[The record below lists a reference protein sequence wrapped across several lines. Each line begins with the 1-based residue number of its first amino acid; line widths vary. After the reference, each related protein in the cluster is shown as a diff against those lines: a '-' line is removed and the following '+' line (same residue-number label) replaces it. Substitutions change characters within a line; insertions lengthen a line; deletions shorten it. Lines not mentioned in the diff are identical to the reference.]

1 MRQQTGRR
9 SVASWCIM
17 LENAAPPRMKADA
30 RILEK
35 PGRRLRI
42 GRINLEV
49 RQSISL
55 WRQALILGCA
65 VVIGLA
71 ISAGLLI
78 AAGVKPAALL
88 DEFVLETFT
97 DSENFHSILFQAA
110 PLIFVGISA
119 AVAFRVRFWNLGIE
133 GQMIWGGIA
142 ATVVSLYEIG
152 PPLLRLPLMMVFAAI
167 AGMGWIMIP
176 IYLRMRLR
184 VNEIIVTL
192 LLNYVALNFLL
203 HLVYGPWLDP
213 KDNFPHSPQFRA
225 FERLPEL
232 GWGIS
237 SALLLALAFAALTAW
252 LVLFTR
258 FGFYTKFVH
267 DNDRMALSVGVPIK
281 TVILVSVLLSGALS
295 ALAGFV
301 ITSAQEGRLTQSY
314 FEGYGFSGILI
325 AFLARN
331 NPIAATIVA
340 LLVAVLFVSGRSL
353 QVFYQIP
360 FAMVQLIQAIIVI
373 SVAASEFLIRHRVH
387 RVR

>member
-1 MRQQTGRR
+1 
-9 SVASWCIM
+9 
-17 LENAAPPRMKADA
+17 MKAHA
-30 RILEK
+30 RQTRK
-35 PGRRLRI
+35 TDRRLRL
-42 GRINLEV
+42 GRINIEIC
-49 RQSISL
+49 QSISL

-65 VVIGLA
+65 VAIGLA

-78 AAGVKPAALL
+78 AAGVKPAALWE
-88 DEFVLETFT
+88 EFILENFT
-97 DSENFHSILFQAA
+97 DAENLHSILFQAA
-110 PLIFVGISA
+110 PLIFVGVGA

-142 ATVVSLYEIG
+142 ATVVSFYQIG
-152 PPLLRLPLMMVFAAI
+152 PPVLRLPLMMAFAAI
-167 AGMGWIMIP
+167 AGMGWILIP
-176 IYLRMRLR
+176 AWLRLRLR

-213 KDNFPHSPQFRA
+213 KDNFPHSPQFRV

-232 GWGIS
+232 DWGIS
-237 SALLLALAFAALTAW
+237 SALLLALVFAALTAW

-258 FGFYTKFVH
+258 FGFYTKFVY
-267 DNDRMALSVGVPIK
+267 DSDRVALSVGVPVRM
-281 TVILVSVLLSGALS
+281 VILIAVLLSGTLS
-295 ALAGFV
+295 ALAGLV

-331 NPIAATIVA
+331 NPIAATIIAV
-340 LLVAVLFVSGRSL
+340 LVAVLFVSGRSL

-373 SVAASEFLIRHRVH
+373 SVAASEFLMRHRVH
-387 RVR
+387 WVR